1 MATNIEIKAR
11 IQDFDNLKG
20 RAERL
25 SETPGTLIPQEDTF
39 FHTPRGRLKLRVLAP
54 DHGQL
59 VYYERQD
66 GTGPRRSDYYIYS
79 TSNPAVL
86 KEVLTMAL
94 GVRGVVRK
102 QRLLYWVGNTR
113 VHLDQ
118 VEALGSFLELEV
130 VLEPGQTDEEGQAIA
145 TELMAKLGVEEE
157 DLIEVAYMDLLES
170 VTR

>member
-1 MATNIEIKAR
+1 MAANIEIKAR
-11 IQDFDNLKG
+11 VRDFDELKG
-20 RAERL
+20 RAEGL

-66 GTGPRRSDYYIYS
+66 ATGPRRSDYFIHS

-86 KEVLTMAL
+86 KEVLTIAL

-102 QRLLYWVGNTR
+102 QRLLYWVGSTR

-118 VEALGSFLELEV
+118 VEAQVRDERPEARRCGIGEEVDRVAALGERDSELGRDHPAAPHGRVAEDRDLE
-130 VLEPGQTDEEGQAIA
+130 
-145 TELMAKLGVEEE
+145 
-157 DLIEVAYMDLLES
+157 
-170 VTR
+170 